1 MNQGLYLGVKS
12 GHKKTPFSEQI
23 AKNFWTED
31 GSGAAPELFPLR
43 RISYYFVNSTVVFY
57 PKHLHRFFLTSY
69 LIPDSITII
78 SQPG

>member
-31 GSGAAPELFPLR
+31 GSGAREHGR
-43 RISYYFVNSTVVFY
+43 RE
-57 PKHLHRFFLTSY
+57 
-69 LIPDSITII
+69 
-78 SQPG
+78 